1 MSRISG
7 EKASPRRVTQ
17 KDTTQPG
24 ETNQEGPRDIDSW
37 LKTSDLLDSLPF
49 YVLLIDDKHH
59 ILQANRAVRE
69 QLGAEP
75 ADIIGKYCPEV
86 IHGTK
91 GPWHACPL
99 EEAIETGHPVEREA
113 LDENSKHWI
122 MSAIYP
128 VKRTPEGRTVFFH
141 MVTDVNER
149 KQAEEQL
156 RISREQMKELTRHLE
171 TVREEERTRMARQ
184 IHDELGQSLATV
196 KIYLSWLTKRLPS
209 DQELL
214 LENSKI
220 MNDLIDAAIGTV
232 MRVSTELRPG
242 VLDDFGLVSA
252 IKWQIREFEKF
263 TDIKFVFAFSP
274 DNLVIDK
281 ERSNTLFRVCHSAL
295 TNAVRHA
302 GATEV
307 KVSLKQSADM
317 ISLTVSDN
325 GRGITQKEIANP
337 RSFGI
342 IGMNERVNFWDGK
355 FSISGTAGKGTKI
368 SVRIP
373 LAGKE
378 QPAE

>member
-1 MSRISG
+1 VNGISG
-7 EKASPRRVTQ
+7 GKARPRRVNQNGTARTG
-17 KDTTQPG
+17 KTIKEQPH
-24 ETNQEGPRDIDSW
+24 DIDSW
-37 LKTSDLLDSLPF
+37 LKTSEILDSLPF
-49 YVLLIDDKHH
+49 YVLLIDDQHR

-69 QLGAEP
+69 LLGSEP

-99 EEAIETGHPVEREA
+99 EEAIETGRPVEREA
-113 LDENSKHWI
+113 LDEKSRRWI
-122 MSAIYP
+122 VSAIYP
-128 VKRTPEGRTVFFH
+128 IKQTPEGRTIFFH
-141 MVTDVNER
+141 MVTDVNKR

-171 TVREEERTRMARQ
+171 TVREEERTRMARE

-196 KIYLSWLTKRLPS
+196 KIYLSWLTKRLPA

-263 TDIKFVFAFSP
+263 TDIKFVFTFSP
-274 DNLVIDK
+274 DNLVLDK
-281 ERSNTLFRVCHSAL
+281 ERSNTLFRVCHGAL

-302 GATEV
+302 GATKV
-307 KVSLKQSADM
+307 KVSLKQNGDM
-317 ISLTVSDN
+317 ISLIVSDN
-325 GRGITQKEIANP
+325 GRGITQKEITNP
-337 RSFGI
+337 KSFGI

-355 FSISGTAGKGTKI
+355 FSITGVPAKGTK
-368 SVRIP
+368 VTVNIP
-373 LAGKE
+373 LAGK
-378 QPAE
+378 